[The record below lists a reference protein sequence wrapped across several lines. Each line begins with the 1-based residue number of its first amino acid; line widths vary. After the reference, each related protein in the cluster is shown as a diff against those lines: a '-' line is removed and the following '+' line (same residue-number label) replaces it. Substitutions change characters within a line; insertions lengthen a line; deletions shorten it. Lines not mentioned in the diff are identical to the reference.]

1 MSETAYFVRFPNELH
16 DRLDEN
22 YNNPKYDEIEHLLSR
37 ARFSQVLLGQGLG
50 NLNKQFLLNI
60 TSGKTPEDIRYA
72 ETGIPF
78 IGATSVKDERV
89 DLELA
94 PRITREAHETT
105 LKGSQIKNND
115 VFITIAGFYIGRCAP
130 YLENGE
136 CNANQAIAILRP
148 NPDNLVPK
156 FLAKYYNSYVAQLHF
171 GKLKHVSGQPN
182 INLEEI
188 LEIPVIVPPR
198 ATQESILSKIEPI
211 EKEAIRKELLVEKEL
226 LEIDSLIM
234 DALGFT
240 IPQLEKQDY
249 YSILPGE
256 AGERLDFSFNAPHY
270 RELDRVSHSCKYSFR
285 NLSPPLVQCS
295 NETTNPL
302 ERPEDTFSY
311 VDIGNIDT
319 RWGRIRAEPMFG
331 KDATSSRVRRVMR
344 KGQVLVSTTRPTR
357 KAIAVVPEEL
367 DGQVCST
374 GFAVLNCLDD
384 IDSRYLFHILR
395 SELMRYQLE
404 RFASG
409 SSYPEINKKKDLPL
423 LKVPVPPKPIQEALV
438 ERIERVQSDAE
449 SLSADADIERNKAR
463 NTFNEALIA

>member
-1 MSETAYFVRFPNELH
+1 MRFPNELH

-22 YNNPKYDEIEHLLSR
+22 YNNPKYDEIELLLSR
-37 ARFSQVLLGQGLG
+37 ARFSQVLLGQSLA
-50 NLNKQFLLNI
+50 NLNKRFLLNI
-60 TSGKTPEDIRYA
+60 TSGKTPENIRYA

-89 DLELA
+89 NLEVA
-94 PRITREAHETT
+94 PRITRKVHETT

-115 VFITIAGFYIGRCAP
+115 VLITIAGFYIGRCAP
-130 YLENGE
+130 YVVDGE

-148 NPDNLVPK
+148 NPNNLVSK

-171 GKLKHVSGQPN
+171 EKLKHVSGQPN

-188 LEIPVIVPPR
+188 LQIPVILPPR

-211 EKEAIRKELLVEKEL
+211 ENEAIRKELLVERKL
-226 LEIDSLIM
+226 SEIDSLIM
-234 DALGFT
+234 DELGFT
-240 IPQLEKQDY
+240 IPELGKHDY
-249 YSILPGE
+249 YSILPME
-256 AGERLDFSFNAPHY
+256 VGERLDFSYNAPRY
-270 RELDRVSHSCKYSFR
+270 RELDRLSKSCKYPFR

-302 ERPEDTFSY
+302 ERPEDIFSY

-319 RWGRIRAEPMFG
+319 RWGRIGAELMLG

-344 KGQVLVSTTRPTR
+344 KDQVLVSTTRPTR
-357 KAIAVVPEEL
+357 KAITVVPEAL

-409 SSYPEINKKKDLPL
+409 SSYPEINKEKDLPL

-438 ERIERVQSDAE
+438 ERIERVQSEAE
-449 SLSADADIERNKAR
+449 SLSADASIEWNRAR
-463 NTFNEALIA
+463 STFDEALIA